1 MYKRPKKLND
11 AEVRQQMNELKC
23 VKDRIFADIREHII
37 ALTIESNEALR
48 EAWDELPA
56 DSWEKREHN
65 SFLDYAY
72 ESYHQP
78 YEYGIDDY
86 AQELYEERFGLKFR
100 DLIYTSEIN
109 LKVGVLY
116 DGTVGIIGGLEETLT
131 QEVTD
136 IIQYETKRI
145 CGQLDEQWKFIN
157 WRDNPMRG
165 V

>member
-1 MYKRPKKLND
+1 MYKRPKKLTY
-11 AEVRQQMNELKC
+11 AEARQQMNELKG
-23 VKDRIFADIREHII
+23 VKDTIFADIREHII

-48 EAWDELPA
+48 ETWDELPA
-56 DSWEKREHN
+56 DSYEKEEHN

-86 AQELYEERFGLKFR
+86 AQEVYEEKFGLKFR

-109 LKVGVLY
+109 LQVGVLY
-116 DGTVGIIGGLEETLT
+116 DGTVGSILEETLT

-145 CGQLDEQWKFIN
+145 CGQLDAQWKVLN
-157 WRDNPMRG
+157 WRDNPLRG

>member
-1 MYKRPKKLND
+1 MYKRPKKLTY
-11 AEVRQQMNELKC
+11 AEARQQMNELKG
-23 VKDRIFADIREHII
+23 VKDTILSDIRTLII
-37 ALTIESNEALR
+37 ALTTESNAALR
-48 EAWDELPA
+48 ETWDELPA

-86 AQELYEERFGLKFR
+86 AQELYEERFESRFR

-116 DGTVGIIGGLEETLT
+116 DGTVGSILEETLR

-136 IIQYETKRI
+136 IIHYETKRI
-145 CGQLDEQWKFIN
+145 CGQLDAQWKFLN
-157 WRDNPMRG
+157 WRDNPLRG

>member
-1 MYKRPKKLND
+1 MVYKKPKKLND
-11 AEVRQQMNELKC
+11 AEIRQQMNELKG

-37 ALTIESNEALR
+37 EITIESNAALR
-48 EAWDELPA
+48 ETWDELPA
-56 DSWEKREHN
+56 DSYEKEEHN

-86 AQELYEERFGLKFR
+86 AQELYGEKFGLKFR

-109 LKVGVLY
+109 LQVGVLY
-116 DGTVGIIGGLEETLT
+116 NGTVGSILEETLT
-131 QEVTD
+131 QEILN
-136 IIQYETKRI
+136 IIQYEIKRI
-145 CGQLDEQWKFIN
+145 CGQLDGQWKFLN
-157 WRDNPMRG
+157 WRDNPLRG

>member
-11 AEVRQQMNELKC
+11 AEVRQQMNELKD

-37 ALTIESNEALR
+37 EITIESNAALR
-48 EAWDELPA
+48 ETWDELPA
-56 DSWEKREHN
+56 DSWEKEEHN

-72 ESYHQP
+72 ESYNPPHD
-78 YEYGIDDY
+78 YGMYDY
-86 AQELYEERFGLKFR
+86 AQELYEERFELKFR

-116 DGTVGIIGGLEETLT
+116 DGTVGSILEETLT

-136 IIQYETKRI
+136 IVEYETKRI
-145 CGQLDEQWKFIN
+145 CGQLADAWRFIN
-157 WRDNPMRG
+157 WRDNPLRG

>member
-1 MYKRPKKLND
+1 MYKKPKKLND
-11 AEVRQQMNELKC
+11 AEVRQQMNELKG

-48 EAWDELPA
+48 ETWDELPA
-56 DSWEKREHN
+56 DSYEKEEHN

-86 AQELYEERFGLKFR
+86 AQELYEEKFGLKFR

-109 LKVGVLY
+109 LQVGVLY
-116 DGTVGIIGGLEETLT
+116 DGTVGSILEETLT

-145 CGQLDEQWKFIN
+145 CGQLADAWRFIN
-157 WRDNPMRG
+157 WRDNPLRG